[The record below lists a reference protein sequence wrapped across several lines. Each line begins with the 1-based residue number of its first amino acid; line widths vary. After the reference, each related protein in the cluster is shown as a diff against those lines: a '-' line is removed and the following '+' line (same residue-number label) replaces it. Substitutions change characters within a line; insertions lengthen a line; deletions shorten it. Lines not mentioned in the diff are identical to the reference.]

1 IVERKLRE
9 RLKIPVFHDDQ
20 HGTAIVVGAAL
31 SNGLSVVGKSIGEV
45 KLVCSG
51 AGAAALACLQLLVD
65 LGLKREHIWV
75 ADIAGVVYEG
85 RTELMDADKATFAQR
100 TDKRTL
106 GEIIDGADVFLG
118 LSAGGVLKSDMV
130 KRMAARPLIMAL
142 ANPNPEILPEDVRA
156 VRDDAVI

>member
-1 IVERKLRE
+1 DIKAPDCFIVERKLRE

-20 HGTAIVVGAAL
+20 HGTAIVVGAAMT
-31 SNGLSVVGKSIGEV
+31 NGLAVVGKKIDEV

-65 LGLKREHIWV
+65 LGLKRENIWV

-85 RTELMDADKATFAQR
+85 RAELMDPDKARFAQK

-106 GEIIDGADVFLG
+106 AEIIDGADVFLG
-118 LSAGGVLKSDMV
+118 LSAGGVLEPEMV
-130 KRMAARPLIMAL
+130 ARMA
-142 ANPNPEILPEDVRA
+142 
-156 VRDDAVI
+156 